1 MTENEY
7 NIKSRVLKARIV
19 NTNARFFP
27 RCMRALLRKHAQHA
41 QLDAEYYGVD
51 YENKKKEL
59 YEQYGVSAPN
69 RRNIH
74 G

>member
-1 MTENEY
+1 MTESEY

-27 RCMRALLRKHAQHA
+27 RCMRALLRKYA

-51 YENKKKEL
+51 YENRKKEL

-69 RRNIH
+69 RRNGH

>member
-7 NIKSRVLKARIV
+7 KIKSRVLKARIV

-27 RCMRALLRKHAQHA
+27 RCMRALLRKYA
-41 QLDAEYYGVD
+41 QLDAEYYGVN
-51 YENKKKEL
+51 YEERKREL

-69 RRNIH
+69 RRNTH

>member
-1 MTENEY
+1 MTESEY
-7 NIKSRVLKARIV
+7 NIKSRVLNVRII

-27 RCMRALLRKHAQHA
+27 RCMRALLRKYA
-41 QLDAEYYGVD
+41 QLDAEYYGVN
-51 YENKKKEL
+51 YEERKREL

-69 RRNIH
+69 RRNTH

>member
-1 MTENEY
+1 MTESEY

-27 RCMRALLRKHAQHA
+27 RCMRALLRKHAQ
-41 QLDAEYYGVD
+41 LDAEYYGVD

-69 RRNIH
+69 RRNSH

>member
-7 NIKSRVLKARIV
+7 KIKSRVLNAMII
-19 NTNARFFP
+19 NTNARFFS
-27 RCMRALLRKHAQHA
+27 RCMRALLRKYA
-41 QLDAEYYGVD
+41 QLDAEYYGVN
-51 YENKKKEL
+51 YEERKREL

-69 RRNIH
+69 RRNTH

>member
-7 NIKSRVLKARIV
+7 KIKSRVLSARII

-27 RCMRALLRKHAQHA
+27 RCMRALLRKYA
-41 QLDAEYYGVD
+41 QLDAEYYGVN
-51 YENKKKEL
+51 YEERKREL

-69 RRNIH
+69 RRNTH

>member
-7 NIKSRVLKARIV
+7 NIKSRVLNARIV

-27 RCMRALLRKHAQHA
+27 RCMRALLRKYA

-51 YENKKKEL
+51 YEERKREL
-59 YEQYGVSAPN
+59 YEQYCVSAPN
-69 RRNIH
+69 RRNTH

>member
-27 RCMRALLRKHAQHA
+27 RCMRALLRKYA

-51 YENKKKEL
+51 YENRKK
-59 YEQYGVSAPN
+59 GTV
-69 RRNIH
+69 
-74 G
+74 

>member
-1 MTENEY
+1 MTESEY

-27 RCMRALLRKHAQHA
+27 RCMRALLRKSA

-51 YENKKKEL
+51 YENRKKEL

-69 RRNIH
+69 RRNSH

>member
-1 MTENEY
+1 MTESEY
-7 NIKSRVLKARIV
+7 NIKSRVLNARII

-27 RCMRALLRKHAQHA
+27 RCMRALLRKHA

-69 RRNIH
+69 RRNSH